1 MENKHNTK
9 KEVFTVPEGYFEQL
23 NNDILK
29 ATVGNNI
36 TTPRHKRHAI
46 GRFYRLTACAAAA
59 AILLVFAGN
68 LLAPRNTA
76 GNNTAETESALAENE
91 YIDNIYDS
99 YSIDEYTFYCYLTD
113 TDFE

>member
-9 KEVFTVPEGYFEQL
+9 KDVFTVPEGYFEQL

-29 ATVGNNI
+29 ATVGNNVA
-36 TTPRHKRHAI
+36 TPRHQRHVI
-46 GRFYRLTACAAAA
+46 GRFYRLTACAAAV

-68 LLAPRNTA
+68 LLAPRDTA
-76 GNNTAETESALAENE
+76 DSNTAETESALAENE

>member
-9 KEVFTVPEGYFEQL
+9 KDVFTVPEGYFEQL

-29 ATVGNNI
+29 ATVGNNVA
-36 TTPRHKRHAI
+36 TPRHKRHVI
-46 GRFYRLTACAAAA
+46 GRFYRLTACAAAV

-68 LLAPRNTA
+68 LLAPRNNT
-76 GNNTAETESALAENE
+76 GSNTAETENIYAENE

>member
-9 KEVFTVPEGYFEQL
+9 KDVFTVPEGYFEQL

-29 ATVGNNI
+29 ATVGNNVA
-36 TTPRHKRHAI
+36 TPRHKRHVI
-46 GRFYRLTACAAAA
+46 GRFYRLTACAAAT

-76 GNNTAETESALAENE
+76 GSNTAETESTLAENE

>member
-29 ATVGNNI
+29 ATVGNS
-36 TTPRHKRHAI
+36 TATPHHKRRLI
-46 GRFYRLTACAAAA
+46 GRFYRLTACAAAVA
-59 AILLVFAGN
+59 MLLVFAGN
-68 LLAPRNTA
+68 LLTPRNTT
-76 GNNTAETESALAENE
+76 GSNTAETESTLAENE

-113 TDFE
+113 TYFE